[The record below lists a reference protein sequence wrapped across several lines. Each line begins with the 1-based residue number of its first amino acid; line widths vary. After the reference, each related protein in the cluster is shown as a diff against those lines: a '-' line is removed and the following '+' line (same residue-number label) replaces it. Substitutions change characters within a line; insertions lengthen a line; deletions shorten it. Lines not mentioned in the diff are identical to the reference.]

1 MVNNNTLKIKY
12 RKTKQRKTKQRKTKQ
27 RKNYMNNCSKNYR
40 KFAPA
45 NSINRIQI
53 GCSNQRNKV
62 MSGGGVN
69 AITQPLYNTGYSMYG
84 GLTYA
89 YNSLY
94 GYSTQTN
101 PDVYHQPFL
110 K

>member
-12 RKTKQRKTKQRKTKQ
+12 RKIKQRKTKQRKTKQ
-27 RKNYMNNCSKNYR
+27 RKIYMNNCSNNYR

-53 GCSNQRNKV
+53 GCSNKRNKV
-62 MSGGGVN
+62 MIGGGVN

-84 GLTYA
+84 GLTNA

-94 GYSTQTN
+94 GYTAQSD
-101 PDVYHQPFL
+101 PAIIHQPFL
-110 K
+110 